1 MLVLG
6 VDPGTAIT
14 GFGFV
19 RQEGQR
25 LSAVEYGAIRT
36 AAGLALPERLRQIFA
51 DLNQLLGEYQPDFLA
66 VEKLFFNRNTTTAM
80 AVGQA
85 RGVVLLAAAQRGVAV
100 VEYTPQE
107 VKQAATGL
115 GRAGKAQV
123 GFMVQALLGLP
134 EMPTP
139 DDVCDALAVAICHL
153 NRAPERERSLANC
166 D

>member
-19 RQEGQR
+19 RREGQR
-25 LSAVEYGAIRT
+25 LAAVEYGAIRT
-36 AAGLALPERLRQIFA
+36 PAGLQLAERLRQIFT
-51 DLNQLLGEYQPDFLA
+51 DLTQLLTEYQPDCVA

-85 RGVVLLAAAQRGVAV
+85 RGVVLLAAARNGIPVA
-100 VEYTPQE
+100 EYAPQE
-107 VKQAATGL
+107 IKQAATGL
-115 GRAGKAQV
+115 GRSGKGQV
-123 GFMVQALLGLP
+123 GYMVQALLGLP
-134 EMPTP
+134 SVPTP

-153 NRAPERERSLANC
+153 NRSVAGERGLAAR

>member
-1 MLVLG
+1 MLVIG

-19 RQEGQR
+19 RRDRQR
-25 LSAVEYGAIRT
+25 LVAVEYGAIRT
-36 AAGLALPERLRQIFA
+36 SHEFSLPERLKHIYS
-51 DLNQLLGEYQPDFLA
+51 DLSELLAEFSPDCLA

-85 RGVVLLAAAQRGVAV
+85 RGVILLAAAGRGIPVA
-100 VEYTPQE
+100 EYAPQE
-107 VKQAATGL
+107 VKQAVTGM

-123 GFMVQALLGLP
+123 GYMVRSVLGLSSVP
-134 EMPTP
+134 AP

-153 NRAPERERSLANC
+153 NRSGIGERSFVAG

>member
-36 AAGLALPERLRQIFA
+36 AAGLALPERLRQIFS
-51 DLNQLLGEYQPDFLA
+51 DLNQLLSEYHPDWLA

-85 RGVVLLAAAQRGVAV
+85 RGVVLLAAAERGIPVA
-100 VEYTPQE
+100 EYTPQE
-107 VKQAATGL
+107 VKQAATGG

-123 GFMVQALLGLP
+123 GFMVQALLELP
-134 EMPTP
+134 ELPTP
-139 DDVCDALAVAICHL
+139 DDVCDALALALCHL
-153 NRAPERERSLANC
+153 NRTPFRERSLAIL